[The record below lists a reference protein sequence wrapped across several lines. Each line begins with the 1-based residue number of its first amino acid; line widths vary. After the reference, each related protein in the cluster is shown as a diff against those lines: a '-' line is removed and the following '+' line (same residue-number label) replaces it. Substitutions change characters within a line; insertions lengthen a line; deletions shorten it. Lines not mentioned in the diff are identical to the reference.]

1 MIYLDE
7 LENIAEAW
15 EEFCSVLSTSVQ
27 LSIILFLSK
36 LLDLS
41 TLIGGWYLGIEVY
54 LRLGLG
60 MVFFLF
66 FVLLVCF
73 NK

>member
-15 EEFCSVLSTSVQ
+15 EESCSVLSTSVQ

-41 TLIGGWYLGIEVY
+41 TLIGGWYLGIEV
-54 LRLGLG
+54 
-60 MVFFLF
+60 
-66 FVLLVCF
+66 
-73 NK
+73 